1 MLKKRKKKIEF
12 FVEKKIE
19 MIFFNVEKV
28 FLKKWKK
35 IYYFLKTNAKDQKKE

>member
-1 MLKKRKKKIEF
+1 MLKKMKKKIEF

-28 FLKKWKK
+28 FLKK
-35 IYYFLKTNAKDQKKE
+35 

>member
-1 MLKKRKKKIEF
+1 MLKKMKKKIEF

-28 FLKKWKK
+28 FKKMKK
-35 IYYFLKTNAKDQKKE
+35 KYYFLKTNAKDQKKE